1 MNNLCS
7 NEVPEFKDVKC
18 CDYAPRFK
26 AIVMPKK
33 GMAEKAFK
41 KYIEA
46 GRIDLI
52 QKQIERGT
60 VLIRYQ

>member
-1 MNNLCS
+1 MNSLCS
-7 NEVPEFKDVKC
+7 NDIRNVGLPKCSDVSMKV
-18 CDYAPRFK
+18 K